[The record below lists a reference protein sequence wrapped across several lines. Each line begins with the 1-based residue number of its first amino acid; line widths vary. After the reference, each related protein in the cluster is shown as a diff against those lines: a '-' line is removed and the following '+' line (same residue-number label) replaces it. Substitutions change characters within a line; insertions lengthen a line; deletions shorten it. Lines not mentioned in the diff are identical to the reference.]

1 MKRREFITLLGG
13 AAVSWPLAARAQHDG
28 RVRRIGVL
36 MSAAI
41 ETDQQAGVTVFLEM
55 LHQLGWIDGHN
66 VRVEIRWARGD
77 PAEARRAAE
86 ELVALP
92 ADVIMV
98 TGQLGLEALLRVTHS
113 VPIVFNSVID
123 PVGSGYVDSLARPGG
138 NATGFITFE
147 YALTA
152 KWVELLKEIA
162 PSVTRVGVLRDAA
175 QASGIGQFAVIQSVA
190 PSIRVD
196 VSVINMRD
204 ARQIEQD
211 ITRFASSPNGGLILT
226 GSALAVVHQNLV
238 IALAAQHKLP
248 AVYYRRYFV
257 TSGGLISY
265 GWDVDDQYRGAARY
279 VDRILKGEKPA
290 DLPVQAPTKYELV
303 INLKIAKALGLTVPT
318 ALLVRADEAIE

>member
-1 MKRREFITLLGG
+1 MEKHGGAGQRPETHKPGCQATRTFCGARDRDLQPQDQGSDAEGSHRQISRGVGEDRKRLEARSRYLERRQVGAGSGMSAFARRRGDRMKRREFITLLGG

-41 ETDQQAGVTVFLEM
+41 ETDQQAGVTVFLDV

-123 PVGSGYVDSLARPGG
+123 PVGSGYVDSLAR
-138 NATGFITFE
+138 
-147 YALTA
+147 
-152 KWVELLKEIA
+152 
-162 PSVTRVGVLRDAA
+162 
-175 QASGIGQFAVIQSVA
+175 
-190 PSIRVD
+190 
-196 VSVINMRD
+196 
-204 ARQIEQD
+204 
-211 ITRFASSPNGGLILT
+211 
-226 GSALAVVHQNLV
+226 
-238 IALAAQHKLP
+238 
-248 AVYYRRYFV
+248 
-257 TSGGLISY
+257 
-265 GWDVDDQYRGAARY
+265 
-279 VDRILKGEKPA
+279 
-290 DLPVQAPTKYELV
+290 
-303 INLKIAKALGLTVPT
+303 
-318 ALLVRADEAIE
+318 